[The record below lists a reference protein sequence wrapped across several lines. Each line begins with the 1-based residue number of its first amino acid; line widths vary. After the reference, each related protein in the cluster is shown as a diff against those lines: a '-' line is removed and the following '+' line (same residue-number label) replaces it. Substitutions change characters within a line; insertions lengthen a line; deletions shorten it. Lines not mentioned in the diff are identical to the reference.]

1 MNKKTKKISESV
13 SEYAKEIFISKNH
26 FHKAQAKLPIEEKIR
41 ILIELQK
48 LVMKTQKQDSKDELR
63 FVWKI

>member
-1 MNKKTKKISESV
+1 MNKKTKKTAESA
-13 SEYAKEIFISKNH
+13 SEYAKEIFVSKKQ
-26 FHKAQAKLPIEEKIR
+26 FHREQAKLPIEEKIR

-48 LVMKTQKQDSKDELR
+48 MAVKTRKQDSKDKLR

>member
-1 MNKKTKKISESV
+1 MNKKTRKIAESA
-13 SEYAKEIFISKNH
+13 SEYAKEIFVSKKQ
-26 FHKAQAKLPIEEKIR
+26 FHREQAKLPIEEKIR

-48 LVMKTQKQDSKDELR
+48 MVVKTRKKDSEDELR